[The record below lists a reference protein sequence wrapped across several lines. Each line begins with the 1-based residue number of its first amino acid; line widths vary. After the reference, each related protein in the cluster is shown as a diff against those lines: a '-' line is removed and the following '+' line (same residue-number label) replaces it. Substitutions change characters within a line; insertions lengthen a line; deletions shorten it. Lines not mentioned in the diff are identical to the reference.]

1 MPLPKSQ
8 GRCAELQEPT
18 GPSGVRLVDRPET
31 PPESGEVAVEM
42 RAASLNHL
50 DLWLTYGM
58 QKFEPPRV
66 LCADGAG
73 VVAESADPNWKAGD
87 EVVLLPTFSD
97 GTCDECKAGNEVYCR
112 NFAILGE
119 QTDGTAC
126 SRLVLPARNLYAKP
140 KKLSWEEAAAFPLTF
155 LTAWRM
161 LTTKAKLEKGETVL
175 IVGAGAGVSVA
186 GVIIAKHLGA
196 RVLVTSRSE
205 EKIERAKQLGAEQG
219 FPSEGFSKAVREAT
233 GGRGPDVIFDSVG
246 KVTIEED
253 LRSLR
258 AGGRIVSCGSTSGAK
273 VELLWPRLFLR
284 NIDILGSTM
293 GNSDEFEAMLQLWEG
308 EARPVVDSVYPLEE
322 IGKAIEH
329 LNAAEQFGK
338 VVLGISA

>member
-1 MPLPKSQ
+1 MGTPKSQ

-18 GPSGVRLVDRPET
+18 GPSGVHLVDRPET
-31 PPESGEVAVEM
+31 PPEDGEVAIEIK
-42 RAASLNHL
+42 AASLNHL

-73 VVAESADPNWKAGD
+73 VVAESKAPGWNPGD
-87 EVVLLPTFSD
+87 EVVILPTFSD
-97 GTCDECKAGNEVYCR
+97 GTCEDCRAGNEVYCR
-112 NFAILGE
+112 HFAILGE

-126 SRLVLPARNLYAKP
+126 TRLVLPGRNLYRKP
-140 KKLSWEEAAAFPLTF
+140 ERLSWEEAAAFPLTF

-196 RVLVTSRSE
+196 RVLVTSRSQ
-205 EKIERAKQLGAEQG
+205 EKIERAQQLGAERG

-233 GGRGPDVIFDSVG
+233 GGRGPDVVFDSVG

-253 LRSLR
+253 LRSIR
-258 AGGRIVSCGSTSGAK
+258 PGGRIVSCGSTSGAQ
-273 VELLWPRLFLR
+273 VELLWPRMFLR

-293 GNSDEFEAMLQLWEG
+293 GNSGEFEAMLQLWEG
-308 EARPVVDSVYPLEE
+308 SARPVVDSVYPLAE
-322 IGKAIEH
+322 IGQAIEH

-338 VVLGISA
+338 VVLKVAP